1 MSNDVPT
8 KGHSMNV
15 ITSSLP
21 LLDSLNS
28 EWNEQLSAATYD
40 FGSLGSMIGRQA
52 LNLVQ
57 QKQDTVQRDV
67 ILLELLELEAA
78 GHPVAGRVILQSFLP
93 LVVGYARTSAA
104 TRNLWRHSRSDAIAT
119 TISAAWE
126 VITVFLDEVGPSHRR
141 NIAGRIRS
149 NLIKTLSCFA
159 SHVGTE
165 YNVAC
170 DFLEDLGNADPTN
183 ELGIIHDDPAQELI
197 TLFTWAIDHG
207 VLARDEIH
215 LLVRIELSECDPG
228 DARNDAAHDL
238 GITRESLN
246 RRVHRI
252 RTKLMTAVCGDVQ
265 TKVKYA
271 PRRKA

>member
-1 MSNDVPT
+1 
-8 KGHSMNV
+8 MNV

-21 LLDSLNS
+21 LLDTLNS
-28 EWNEQLSAATYD
+28 EWNDQLSVSTYD
-40 FGSLGSMIGRQA
+40 FGSLGSMTGSHA
-52 LNLVQ
+52 LHLVQ
-57 QKQDTVQRDV
+57 QKQDTEQRDA
-67 ILLELLELEAA
+67 ILLELLKLEGA

-104 TRNLWRHSRSDAIAT
+104 TRNLWRHSRADAIAT
-119 TISAAWE
+119 TISAIWE
-126 VITVFLDEVGPSHRR
+126 VITVFLDEVGSGHSR

-159 SHVGTE
+159 GHVGTE

-170 DFLEDLGNADPTN
+170 DFLEDLGNNDPTN
-183 ELGIIHDDPAQELI
+183 ELGIIQDDPTQELI
-197 TLFTWAIDHG
+197 TLFTWAIDHCI
-207 VLARDEIH
+207 LAREEIH
-215 LLVRIELSECDPG
+215 LLVRIELAEGDPG
-228 DARNDAAHDL
+228 AARDDAAHDL
-238 GITRESLN
+238 GISRESLN

>member
-1 MSNDVPT
+1 
-8 KGHSMNV
+8 MNV
-15 ITSSLP
+15 STTSLP
-21 LLDSLNS
+21 LLDTLNS
-28 EWNEQLSAATYD
+28 EWNDQLSAATYD
-40 FGSLGSMIGRQA
+40 FGSLGSISAGRA
-52 LNLVQ
+52 LHLVQ
-57 QKQDTVQRDV
+57 RKQDTEQRDA
-67 ILLELLELEAA
+67 ILLTLLELEAA
-78 GHPVAGRVILQSFLP
+78 AHPVAGRVILQAFLP

-104 TRNLWRHSRSDAIAT
+104 TRNIWRHSRSDAIAT

-126 VITVFLDEVGPSHRR
+126 VITVFLDEVSEEHRR

-170 DFLEDLGNADPTN
+170 DFLEDLGNDDPTN
-183 ELGIIHDDPAQELI
+183 ELGVIQDDPTQELI

-207 VLARDEIH
+207 VLAREEIQ
-215 LLVRIELSECDPG
+215 LLVRIELADGDPG
-228 DARNDAAHDL
+228 AARDDAAQDL
-238 GITRESLN
+238 GISRESLN